1 MAYLK
6 GRMTSTITNLVE
18 WYSER
23 KNASTSAPLTDSEK
37 AILAEDTRTSFKA
50 EEKQSIPSTFM
61 EHVLLMLPN
70 LESISFEGAD
80 TFKVDLSFI
89 AYHHKWP
96 KLQRVHFGEG
106 NCTDEDIRR
115 LCSACPNLLEL
126 KGLSNMSPLQEGDAL
141 NVTWLHSCPSL
152 HEVDLSGCKDLVDL
166 RSFCHAPKLR
176 ILRARN
182 TNVYDLSS
190 LLGCDLVELDVSGCA
205 AVSNAEFVTRL
216 SSLKIFRVADTGI
229 LEVNWVANCPSLEEL
244 DVSGCAHLTDFS
256 IFEKIPSLRRLICRR
271 GETLT
276 TIAVHDNLTYLDLLD
291 SFKIRDLSSLA
302 NHKNLEFLRVG
313 GTSIQ
318 NIEWISSCVNLT
330 EVDLSGCYELH
341 DLSPLSNLKKMHT
354 LNIWCSGA
362 NSINWI
368 EQCTA
373 LVSLNVQW
381 AKTADLTPISR
392 VPNLKVLRA
401 SGAADCAWVSQCT
414 QLEEL
419 DFSGS
424 VQLEDFT
431 PLASLCSLK
440 KLKASSTGVKK
451 LGFLKQCNQLE
462 YIDFSWCPSLTAANE
477 ISYCTNLKTFRA
489 FCSALQ
495 EVTYITRLKHL
506 ERVEVYRC
514 PLSKHSVEALQ
525 QVKQRGVV
533 LQLAFFGQ
541 NLALP
546 AS

>member
-1 MAYLK
+1 MA
-6 GRMTSTITNLVE
+6 TAINNLVE

-23 KNASTSAPLTDSEK
+23 ENASTSGPLTAAEK
-37 AILAEDTRTSFKA
+37 EILAADTRTSFKV
-50 EEKQSIPSTFM
+50 EPKQSIPSTFM
-61 EHVLLMLPN
+61 EHVLLVLPN
-70 LESISFEGAD
+70 LDSISFEGAD
-80 TFKVDLSFI
+80 TFKIDLSFI
-89 AYHHKWP
+89 TYQHKWP
-96 KLQRVHFGEG
+96 KLQRVDFGDG
-106 NCTDEDIRR
+106 QCTDEDIRR
-115 LCSACPNLLEL
+115 LCSACPNLVEL
-126 KGLSNMSPLQEGDAL
+126 KGLSNMLPLQEGDAL

-205 AVSNAEFVTRL
+205 AVTNAEFVTRL

-229 LEVNWVANCPSLEEL
+229 LEVDWVANCPSLEEL
-244 DVSGCAHLTDFS
+244 DVSGCAHLNDFS

-271 GETLT
+271 GETLS
-276 TIAVHDNLTYLDLLD
+276 TIAVHDNLTYLDILD
-291 SFKIRDLSSLA
+291 SFKIRDLSCLA
-302 NHKNLEFLRVG
+302 NHKNLEFVRIG
-313 GTSIQ
+313 GTSIHS
-318 NIEWISSCVNLT
+318 IDWISTCENLT

-341 DLSPLSNLKKMHT
+341 DLSPLGKLKKMHT
-354 LNIWCSGA
+354 LNMWCSGA
-362 NSINWI
+362 NKIDWI

-373 LVSLNVQW
+373 LFSLNVQW

-392 VPNLKVLRA
+392 VPNLKALRA
-401 SGAADCAWVSQCT
+401 SGATECSWAAQCT

-431 PLASLCSLK
+431 PLGSLHSLK
-440 KLKASSTGVKK
+440 KLKASQTGIKK

-495 EVTYITRLKHL
+495 EVTYITRLKKL

-514 PLSKHSVEALQ
+514 PLSKPSIEALQ
-525 QVKQRGVV
+525 EVKQRGVV

-541 NLALP
+541 NLSIP
-546 AS
+546 S